1 MGRERRQSKGV
12 TVVMSLTTR
21 WRGRE
26 RPFYTTL
33 LGNGMHEEERQEM
46 NLEIQIGVKIGS
58 GLI

>member
-1 MGRERRQSKGV
+1 MGRKRRQSKGV

-21 WRGRE
+21 WRGRG

-33 LGNGMHEEERQEM
+33 LGNGMHEEE
-46 NLEIQIGVKIGS
+46 NLEIQIGAKIVN